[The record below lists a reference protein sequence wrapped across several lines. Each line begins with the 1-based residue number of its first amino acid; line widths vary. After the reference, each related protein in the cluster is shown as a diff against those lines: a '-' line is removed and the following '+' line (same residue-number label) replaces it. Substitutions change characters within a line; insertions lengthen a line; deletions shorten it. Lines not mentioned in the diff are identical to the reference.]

1 MYLVEERVIVHFQTL
16 EAYIHK
22 LLLRMVAVPFFY
34 RYKKH
39 SYRIYKVI
47 HTVQI
52 LPYYPGSEW
61 HQGLHKHKSP
71 FTVSYSSATHEEVKM
86 NVYNYDTQKTYTFGS
101 IFFPVIR
108 NTIKI

>member
-47 HTVQI
+47 HCPDTAL
-52 LPYYPGSEW
+52 LPWVRMASRAS
-61 HQGLHKHKSP
+61 Q
-71 FTVSYSSATHEEVKM
+71 A
-86 NVYNYDTQKTYTFGS
+86 
-101 IFFPVIR
+101 
-108 NTIKI
+108 